1 MQKHMLFVMDPI
13 ANINPKKDS
22 SLAIAL
28 AAQDAGWQLSYAEL
42 SDLYLQNGEAWA
54 LITPLT
60 VQQDDHHWFK
70 LGEAYSL
77 KLDDSL
83 TIMMR
88 KDPPFDSPF
97 LYATHILQRAANA
110 GSLVVN
116 NPQSLRDCNEK
127 LFATEFPDCC
137 PPLMVS
143 NNPILLRDFYSQHK
157 DVIFKPLDG
166 MGGSGIFRCK
176 PEDSNFASIIEILTN
191 NSQDYIMAQKFIP
204 AIDAGDKRILMVDGV
219 AIDYALARIPA
230 KGELRGNLAAGG
242 TGVAQPLSQRDREI
256 AERVGP
262 TLKEKGLLFVGLD
275 VIGDY
280 LTEINVT
287 SPTCIKEIDKAYNT
301 QIGSKLIHAIERRRQ
316 LASKS

>member
-22 SLAIAL
+22 TLAIAL
-28 AAQDAGWQLSYAEL
+28 AAKDAGWTLSYAEL
-42 SDLYLQNGEAWA
+42 KDLYLSNGAAWA
-54 LITPLT
+54 QIKPLT
-60 VQQDDHHWFK
+60 VMASDEHWFE
-70 LGEAYSL
+70 LGEKTTIL
-77 KLDDSL
+77 LDDTM

-88 KDPPFDSPF
+88 KDPPFDSTF
-97 LYATHILQRAANA
+97 LYATHILQRAQKA

-137 PPLMVS
+137 PPLVVS
-143 NNPILLRDFYSQHK
+143 NNPSILRDFYHEHQ

-176 PEDSNFASIIEILTN
+176 PNDSNLATIIEVLTN
-191 NSQDYIMAQKFIP
+191 NGQEYIMAQKFIA
-204 AIDAGDKRILMVDGV
+204 AIDAGDKRILMVDG
-219 AIDYALARIPA
+219 APISYALARIPA

-242 TGVAQPLSQRDREI
+242 TGVAQPLSVRDREI
-256 AERVGP
+256 ASRVGP

-287 SPTCIKEIDKAYNT
+287 SPTCIREIDKAYDT
-301 QIGSKLIHAIERRRQ
+301 KIGSKLISAIEHKLQ
-316 LASKS
+316 KQ